1 MTATSPRRTAPAAR
15 PAPVL
20 APVPAPVP
28 ARVPL
33 GRAAAVLAAAL
44 ALGVLT
50 EWLQGVLVDPWAM
63 WANSVAA
70 WVAVAF
76 AAGALVRRPVAA
88 VALGVGAETML
99 MAGYYGA
106 RTLHDVPSDARIL
119 AFWLGG
125 ALVGGAVFGLAG
137 AWWRSDVA
145 WRQVT
150 GVALLGGVLVSEGLM
165 RWQMF
170 PWQGASGAIM
180 CAVGV
185 VCAVALARSPRQRW
199 LVPLAL
205 AATVPLGLLGTA
217 TANNILG
224 G

>member
-1 MTATSPRRTAPAAR
+1 MTASARVSDEPVATAATAQETSRK
-15 PAPVL
+15 PAPVR
-20 APVPAPVP
+20 AVVP
-28 ARVPL
+28 
-33 GRAAAVLAAAL
+33 AAAL
-44 ALGVLT
+44 AGALGAGVLT

-63 WANSVAA
+63 WANSIAA
-70 WVAVAF
+70 WVVVAF

-88 VALGVGAETML
+88 AVLGVGAELML

-106 RTLHDVPSDARIL
+106 RTLHGVPSDAGTL

-125 ALVGGAVFGLAG
+125 AVVGGVVFGLAG

-150 GVALLGGVLVSEGLM
+150 GLALLGGVLVSEGLV
-165 RWQMF
+165 RWQLF

-180 CAVGV
+180 CAVGIV
-185 VCAVALARSPRQRW
+185 GAVALARTPRQRW
-199 LVPLAL
+199 VVPLVL
-205 AATVPLGLLGTA
+205 AGTVPLGLLGTA
-217 TANNILG
+217 AANGILG

>member
-1 MTATSPRRTAPAAR
+1 M
-15 PAPVL
+15 
-20 APVPAPVP
+20 
-28 ARVPL
+28 
-33 GRAAAVLAAAL
+33 LAAAL
-44 ALGVLT
+44 GFGVLT
-50 EWLQGVLVDPWAM
+50 EWLQGVLADPWAM
-63 WANSVAA
+63 WANSIAA

-88 VALGVGAETML
+88 AVVGVGAETML
-99 MAGYYGA
+99 MAGYYAA
-106 RTLHDVPSDARIL
+106 RTLNDVASDGRIL

-150 GVALLGGVLVSEGLM
+150 GLALLGGVLVSEGLV
-165 RWQMF
+165 RWQLF

-180 CAVGV
+180 CAVGL
-185 VCAVALARSPRQRW
+185 VCAVALARTPRQRW
-199 LVPLAL
+199 VVPLAL
-205 AATVPLGLLGTA
+205 AATVPLGLLGSEA
-217 TANNILG
+217 ANQILG

>member
-1 MTATSPRRTAPAAR
+1 M
-15 PAPVL
+15 L
-20 APVPAPVP
+20 APVPDPDPVP

-33 GRAAAVLAAAL
+33 VRVAVAAVLAAAL

-76 AAGALVRRPVAA
+76 AAGALVRQPVAA
-88 VALGVGAETML
+88 AALGVGAEMML

-106 RTLHDVPSDARIL
+106 RTLHGVPSDARIL

-180 CAVGV
+180 CVVGV
-185 VCAVALARSPRQRW
+185 VCAVVLARSRRQRW
-199 LVPLAL
+199 VVPLVL